1 MSDLDRIRGFLR
13 AVRRRAFLEAMLAA
27 GGLTFAVAL
36 LALLGMAVAAA
47 HVGPASFWPTTTAV
61 VLGGLGL
68 AGLLAGSWGPWRR
81 LRHDRG
87 VARLVGVRQPSVQSD
102 LLSAVELAEAT
113 ALPPGTSQSI
123 TQAFYGSV
131 RAALAPLDLRRLIP
145 MRRPILAGLLGLV
158 AAGALG
164 GGAVFAPGTVRRG
177 LDLLRR
183 QPTRFEGAA
192 VAFEPL
198 IGDVRL
204 VYTFPAYTGLPKRVV
219 DGSTGDIVA
228 LKGTEVEWEAPILRR
243 ARQALILLGE
253 QGEAGE
259 HQVTLAEGKLRTR
272 FVVRDNATFRVWLAP
287 LFGRPVREHRA
298 HRIVAEA
305 DQPPRVDIFG
315 PADRLV
321 LPTPRPIEVGYS
333 ALDDFGLGAVD
344 LVWRV
349 DDGPEQRQ
357 RLRNAAGK
365 RADQGKTVFEPNW
378 GTLAAG
384 ATIAYRV
391 EALDRD
397 DVSGSKTGSSRSLY
411 VVIQNPREDLDEQL
425 LREREVLDKLIDNL
439 GERLGLQE
447 APPGTSKGPADL
459 SGHLT
464 TWQTLHESLES
475 QVAALGRIIDDEKR
489 GGAASKGLLQA
500 LSGIA
505 DRLGRRLREETDL
518 LTALRA
524 KADQGALAAS
534 VFGNIFDHGRKH
546 VEDLEAAV
554 LALDDLIGRQRLEDL
569 AAMAKELTGA
579 YKRLQDLL
587 TRYEATKDEALRRQL
602 EREMRDLRARIEE
615 LASKIAAVKARNE
628 VPTEWQNMPDVQEA
642 MKRADELSRALEK
655 GDPTSLKKALS
666 ELGDALKDL
675 QSMLQKNSDD
685 FGGERFGPEQKAL
698 SEMMK
703 KIGDLEGDERSL
715 SDDGRRLSRELDAEA
730 QERLEGRMEALL
742 DEAQKK
748 VDELR
753 RKLATPMPREVGADE
768 EDELRRAQDSAKQ
781 LRRLVPEKDWGEAK
795 KEAERVASSLRRL
808 NRGLQDQQAE
818 RERKGKKSEKGD
830 DGKERKRSPAAE
842 EFDRQ
847 MSEAGALAQEL
858 AQQLGE
864 LAPRADRMTPEQRQR
879 AGEMSGRQGSLGER
893 ARDLAKEA
901 GGKGA
906 EVPGAERAA
915 EELRSVAE
923 QMGQAGQDFRSHQV
937 REGSGK
943 AEDAADR
950 LAKLRDQMQETGK
963 NGARGRRSREPVRIP
978 GADDSQAPREW
989 RQELLEAMRG
999 KRPERFDDEVRR
1011 YYEELVK

>member
-13 AVRRRAFLEAMLAA
+13 AVRRRALLEAMLAA
-27 GGLTFAVAL
+27 GGLTIAVAL
-36 LALLGMAVAAA
+36 LTLLGLAVAAA
-47 HVGPASFWPTTTAV
+47 HVGPATFWPTTTAL
-61 VLGGLGL
+61 VLGIL
-68 AGLLAGSWGPWRR
+68 ALTGLLAGSWRPWRR

-87 VARLVGVRQPSVQSD
+87 VARFVGARHPTVQSD
-102 LLSAVELAEAT
+102 LLSAVELGAAQT
-113 ALPPGTSQSI
+113 LPPGTSPSIVAAFFASVQS
-123 TQAFYGSV
+123 
-131 RAALAPLDLRRLIP
+131 ALAPLDLRRLVP
-145 MRRPILAGLLGLV
+145 MRRPVMAGVFGLV
-158 AAGALG
+158 AAAALAAGALL
-164 GGAVFAPGTVRRG
+164 APGTVRRG
-177 LDLLRR
+177 LDLLLR

-204 VYTFPAYTGLPKRVV
+204 VYSFPAYTGLPRRVV

-228 LKGTEVEWEAPILRR
+228 LKGTEVEWEAPLLRR
-243 ARQALILLGE
+243 ARQALLLLGE
-253 QGEAGE
+253 HGEAGE
-259 HQVTLAEGKLRTR
+259 HPVTLADGKVRAR
-272 FVVRDNATFRVWLAP
+272 FVVNENGMFRVWTAP
-287 LFGRPVREHRA
+287 LFGRPVREHRP
-298 HRIVAEA
+298 HRIVVEA

-321 LPTPRPIEVGYS
+321 LPAPRPIEVGYS

-357 RLRNAAGK
+357 RLREAAGK

-378 GTLAAG
+378 STLPAG

-391 EALDRD
+391 EARDRD

-439 GERLGLQE
+439 GERLGLLE
-447 APPGTSKGPADL
+447 TPPGTSNGPADL
-459 SGHLT
+459 PGHLT
-464 TWQTLHESLES
+464 AWQTLHEGEES

-500 LSGIA
+500 LSGVA
-505 DRLGRRLREETDL
+505 DRLGKRLREETEL

-524 KADQGALAAS
+524 KADQGALAAT
-534 VFGNIFDHGRKH
+534 VFGKILEHGKKH
-546 VEDLEAAV
+546 VEDLETAV
-554 LALDDLIGRQRLEDL
+554 LTLDDLIGRQRLEDL
-569 AAMAKELTGA
+569 AAMAKELTDA

-602 EREMRDLRARIEE
+602 EREMRDLKARIEE

-628 VPTEWQNMPDVQEA
+628 VATEWQNMPDAQKALEKA
-642 MKRADELSRALEK
+642 NELSRALDK
-655 GDPTSLKKALS
+655 GDQSSLKKALS

-698 SEMMK
+698 GEMMK
-703 KIGDLEGDERSL
+703 KVGDLEGDERAL
-715 SDDGRRLSRELDAEA
+715 SDDGQRLSKELDAEA
-730 QERLEGRMEALL
+730 QKRLEGRMDQLL
-742 DEAQKK
+742 AEAQKK

-753 RKLATPMPREVGADE
+753 RKLATPMPREVGDE
-768 EDELRRAQDSAKQ
+768 QEDDLRKAQESAKQ

-818 RERKGKKSEKGD
+818 RKGKDVKDRKG
-830 DGKERKRSPAAE
+830 RSPSGE
-842 EFDRQ
+842 EFERQ
-847 MSEAGALAQEL
+847 MGEAGALAQDL

-864 LAPRADRMTPEQRQR
+864 LAPRADRMTPDQRQR
-879 AGEMSGRQGSLGER
+879 SGEMSGRQGSLGER

-901 GGKGA
+901 SGKGGQ
-906 EVPGAERAA
+906 VPGAEQAA
-915 EELRSVAE
+915 NELRSVAE

-943 AEDAADR
+943 AQDAADR
-950 LAKLRDQMQETGK
+950 LAKLRDQMQESGK
-963 NGARGRRSREPVRIP
+963 SGARGRRSREPVRIP

-989 RQELLEAMRG
+989 RQELMEAMRG
-999 KRPERFDDEVRR
+999 KRPERYDDEVRR